1 MHPGSRCAA
10 SQPMHE
16 RCRHGRPP
24 HHWPRCTAHAANIV
38 KAGVWCADTYVM
50 TPQAQAQ
57 AAQVVREAIA
67 RLGKATGW
75 SGGVNPRIRAA
86 NGPC

>member
-1 MHPGSRCAA
+1 
-10 SQPMHE
+10 
-16 RCRHGRPP
+16 
-24 HHWPRCTAHAANIV
+24 
-38 KAGVWCADTYVM
+38 M

-75 SGGVNPRIRAA
+75 SGGVNPRMPAD
-86 NGPC
+86 NGLC

>member
-16 RCRHGRPP
+16 RCRHGGSPNRG
-24 HHWPRCTAHAANIV
+24 PRRRAHAANIV
-38 KAGVWCADTYVM
+38 KAGVCCADTYVM

-67 RLGKATGW
+67 RLGKATRW
-75 SGGVNPRIRAA
+75 SGGVNRRMTAA
-86 NGPC
+86 NGLC